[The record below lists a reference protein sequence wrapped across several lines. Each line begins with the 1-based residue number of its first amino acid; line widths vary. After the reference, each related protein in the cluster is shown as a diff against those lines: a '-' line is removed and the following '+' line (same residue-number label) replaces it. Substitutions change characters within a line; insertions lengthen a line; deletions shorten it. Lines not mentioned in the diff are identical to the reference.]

1 MESKEEIINQQ
12 PQNEVENNP
21 QDSTSKDDVSEENSG
36 AASSS
41 SWWGGYSNWM
51 DKAVNSVS
59 SASVLGAEALTSV
72 VETAKQKS
80 TEVYGLVSK
89 DLEEV
94 TTHANSMV
102 RSSSMTIKK
111 TFELDWFYTCD
122 PNLAICSDDLLYIPE
137 ETTKIDEKSDELADQ
152 AFDSVKTGV
161 NSAWKFAAGYT
172 SQMFKEEDLEA
183 EALLVREGE
192 QEPVELTRL
201 QAQLYALAADQDT
214 FLAEPHADDLAEY
227 EAWKCDLDKRQGE
240 ISELMISNANIRKHF
255 STLVPEKV
263 THKLF
268 WTRYFFKVHLIE
280 LQENRRQ
287 ILKKRAAEVASKN
300 ENEENN
306 WDDVADLADNP
317 TSNTIPAEVQE
328 KLLSE
333 YEKEL
338 IESKVNKVQK
348 DLKKELNLKDKQ
360 TTPDKE
366 ETSSDDWEKLSS
378 GSKSPRKQSKE
389 GEDEDWVQT

>member
-1 MESKEEIINQQ
+1 MESKEGIINQQ

-111 TFELDWFYTCD
+111 TFE
-122 PNLAICSDDLLYIPE
+122 
-137 ETTKIDEKSDELADQ
+137 KIDEKSDELADQ

-300 ENEENN
+300 ENEENH
-306 WDDVADLADNP
+306 WDDVADLADSP